1 MEAAVAHNLAL
12 GAHGEDLAAR
22 YLTEAGMEI
31 VDRNWRSR
39 YGEVDLIAA
48 EGDWLV
54 FVEVKTRRGL
64 GYGSPAEAVT
74 FSKQRRIRLLAVEWL
89 RDSGRHWSRVRF
101 DVVAIMIGHGPQPQ
115 IEHVRDAF

>member
-1 MEAAVAHNLAL
+1 MAHNLAL

-31 VDRNWRSR
+31 IDRNWRSR

-64 GYGSPAEAVT
+64 GYGTPAEAVT

-89 RDSGRHWSRVRF
+89 RESSRHWSRVRF
-101 DVVAIMIGHGPQPQ
+101 DVVAIMIGHGHAPQ

>member
-1 MEAAVAHNLAL
+1 M
-12 GAHGEDLAAR
+12 AAR

-31 VDRNWRSR
+31 IDRNWRSR
-39 YGEVDLIAA
+39 YGEVDLIAV

-54 FVEVKTRRGL
+54 FIEVKTRRGL
-64 GYGSPAEAVT
+64 RFGTPAEAVT

-89 RDSGRHWSRVRF
+89 RDCGRHWSRVRF
-101 DVVAIMIGHGPQPQ
+101 DVVAIVVGHGPRPQ

>member
-1 MEAAVAHNLAL
+1 MAHNLAL

-22 YLTEAGMEI
+22 YLTDAGMEI

-64 GYGSPAEAVT
+64 GFGSPAEAVT

-101 DVVAIMIGHGPQPQ
+101 DVVAIMVNRAGEPQ